1 MQKFIAI
8 GRITKDLEVRYS
20 QGDKPTCVTKFS
32 IAINRRFKRDGEP
45 DVDFFNC
52 VAFGKVGEL
61 LEKYTQKGSKI
72 SIVGELKNGSYTNKE
87 GAKVYTMDINVNEVE
102 FLDSKASSNE
112 NQENNQPKGN
122 DGFMNIP
129 DGIDEELPF
138 N

>member
-52 VAFGKVGEL
+52 SIWQGWGVV
-61 LEKYTQKGSKI
+61 EKYTQKGSKI
-72 SIVGELKNGSYTNKE
+72 SIRRGIKKRI
-87 GAKVYTMDINVNEVE
+87 VYE
-102 FLDSKASSNE
+102 
-112 NQENNQPKGN
+112 
-122 DGFMNIP
+122 
-129 DGIDEELPF
+129 
-138 N
+138 